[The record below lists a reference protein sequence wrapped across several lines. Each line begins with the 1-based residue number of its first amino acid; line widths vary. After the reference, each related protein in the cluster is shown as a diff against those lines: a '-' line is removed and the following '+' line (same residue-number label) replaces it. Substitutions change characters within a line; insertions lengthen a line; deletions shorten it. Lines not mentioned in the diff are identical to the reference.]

1 MRAGKVSTRFNHSN
15 FLTNAVLKF
24 ILLFSFLINFA
35 HAERILNVYI
45 GSNYIA
51 DETITR
57 LQQICNCRLSQNY
70 FNDNEEMLAKIV
82 AGASGY
88 NVIVATSYAVDELAK
103 MGKITPLDFSKI
115 PNVKYIDP
123 KFMNQSYDP
132 GNIYSV
138 PYAYTPV
145 FLAYNQDKLK
155 QLGIIP
161 DTWAVVFD
169 PKYLVKLKGRITMFS
184 SSRHIFAAALLYL
197 GKDPNTTN
205 KSDLEAAQKLIN
217 KASPYWAKFDSDSYY
232 RGLLRGD
239 IWLSMSYSVDIYKT
253 IQDAAASHSPIKIG
267 AMMQKE
273 GDMYELDNMVIPKSS
288 PNMAMS
294 YAFINNALDPQSAYE
309 LSNAT
314 GSSVPNAVAF
324 KRLNAKVTGIDWI
337 YPKDMKKM
345 YVFKA
350 YDPKTR
356 ILVNEMWTEI
366 QMQCH

>member
-1 MRAGKVSTRFNHSN
+1 MRKI
-15 FLTNAVLKF
+15 
-24 ILLFSFLINFA
+24 ILLLGFLFNLA
-35 HAERILNVYI
+35 HAEKILNVYI

-51 DETITR
+51 DDTITR
-57 LQQICNCRLSQNY
+57 LQKICNCRLSQNY

-88 NVIVATSYAVDELAK
+88 NVIVATSYAVDELVK
-103 MGKITPLDFSKI
+103 MDKIAPLDFNKI
-115 PNVKYIDP
+115 PNIKSIDP
-123 KFMNQSYDP
+123 KYMNQNYDK
-132 GNIYSV
+132 GNKYSV

-145 FLAYNQDKLK
+145 FLAYNQDKMK
-155 QLGIIP
+155 ALGIVP

-169 PKYLVKLKGRITMFS
+169 PKYLVMLKGHVTMFS
-184 SSRHIFAAALLYL
+184 SSRHVFAAALLYM

-205 KSDLEAAQKLIN
+205 KADLEAARKLID

-239 IWLSMSYSVDIYKT
+239 IWLAMSYSIDIYKT
-253 IQDAAASHSPIKIG
+253 IQDAAASHSPIKIS
-267 AMMQKE
+267 AMLQRE

-288 PNMAMS
+288 PNTALS
-294 YAFINNALDPQSAYE
+294 YDFINNALDPQSAYE
-309 LSNAT
+309 LSKAT
-314 GSSVPNAVAF
+314 GSSVPNAIAF
-324 KRLNAKVTGIDWI
+324 KKLSPDITSIDWI

-345 YVFKA
+345 HSLQA

-366 QMQCH
+366 QMECHY

>member
-1 MRAGKVSTRFNHSN
+1 MKKIIF
-15 FLTNAVLKF
+15 
-24 ILLFSFLINFA
+24 LFSLLVNLA
-35 HAERILNVYI
+35 NAEKILNVYI

-51 DETITR
+51 DSTISR
-57 LQQICNCRLSQNY
+57 LQKICSCRLSQNY

-103 MGKITPLDFSKI
+103 MGKIMPLDYSKI
-115 PNVKYIDP
+115 PNIKYIDP
-123 KFMNQSYDP
+123 KFMNQNYDP
-132 GNIYSV
+132 GNKYSV

-145 FLAYNQDKLK
+145 FLAYNQDQMKK
-155 QLGIIP
+155 LGIVP

-169 PKYLVKLKGRITMFS
+169 PKYLAKLKGHITMFN
-184 SSRHIFAAALLYL
+184 SSRHVFAAALFYL

-205 KSDLEAAQKLIN
+205 KTDLEAARKLID

-239 IWLSMSYSVDIYKT
+239 IWLSMSYSIDIYKT
-253 IQDAAASHSPIKIG
+253 TQDAATSHSPIKIG
-267 AMMQKE
+267 ALMQRE
-273 GDMYELDNMVIPKSS
+273 GNMYELDNMVIPKSS
-288 PNMAMS
+288 PDQAMS
-294 YAFINNALDPQSAYE
+294 YAFLNNALSPQSANE

-314 GSSVPNAVAF
+314 GSSVPNPTAL
-324 KRLNAKVTGIDWI
+324 KQLSPNITSTDWI

-345 YVFKA
+345 HVLEA

-356 ILVNEMWTEI
+356 VFVNEMWTEI
-366 QMQCH
+366 QMQCHY